1 MREGERRGGELK
13 CYIHTDIQTYRHTDR
28 ASDEAGPRGAFAPNK
43 SYNYNSNNHFPLRT
57 LGKPQKKVLL
67 LMAIKRGGGKGRAI
81 KEKITFQHSNGH

>member
-1 MREGERRGGELK
+1 MG
-13 CYIHTDIQTYRHTDR
+13 YRIIMQ
-28 ASDEAGPRGAFAPNK
+28 AKKLLQIEKNK